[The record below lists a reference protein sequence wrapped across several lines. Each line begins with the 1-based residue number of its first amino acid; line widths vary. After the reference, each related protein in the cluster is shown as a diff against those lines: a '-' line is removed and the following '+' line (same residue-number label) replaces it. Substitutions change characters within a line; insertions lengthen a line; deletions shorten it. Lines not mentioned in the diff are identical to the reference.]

1 MTAYFIRRFLLII
14 PTFIGVTLV
23 AFTITRL
30 VPGGPLERT
39 IMEMRMAG
47 AQGGEA
53 GGGASSVHD
62 PTSEIS
68 EEALDQM
75 REYFDLDKSVIEAY
89 FNWLM
94 KVAHLDLG
102 ESRYRREPVWDL
114 VVQRL
119 PVSISFGLTGFI
131 AAYLISIP
139 LGVFKALWHGSS
151 FDFCSSALVFIGYS
165 IPGWA
170 LGALLLVFFAS
181 GSFWNIFPL
190 GDIKTTSYQ
199 NLPSLV
205 KNIDAEEDVSDEFGT
220 FEWEQLSLSAKIID
234 RAYHMFLPVLCYMMG
249 SFASLTILTKN
260 SLMDNLGQ
268 DYVRTAFAK
277 GIAPRRVIFIHTL
290 RNSLIPLATGLGHA
304 LGLLMAGS
312 YLIEWVFNV
321 DGLGFLGYTSIVQ
334 RDYIVVM
341 GVLAINTV
349 LILMGNIFSDILY
362 ALIDPRI
369 RFE

>member
-139 LGVFKALWHGSS
+139 LGVFKALRHGSR
-151 FDFCSSALVFIGYS
+151 FDFGSSALVFIGYS

-181 GSFWNIFPL
+181 GWIHDLVISVPAGAGFGLPTAYFLLQAVGVLIERSKL
-190 GDIKTTSYQ
+190 GRRVGL
-199 NLPSLV
+199 NHGAAGWV
-205 KNIDAEEDVSDEFGT
+205 F
-220 FEWEQLSLSAKIID
+220 
-234 RAYHMFLPVLCYMMG
+234 MFL
-249 SFASLTILTKN
+249 F
-260 SLMDNLGQ
+260 
-268 DYVRTAFAK
+268 TAGPAYWLFHE
-277 GIAPRRVIFIHTL
+277 PFIHNVINPFLKT
-290 RNSLIPLATGLGHA
+290 IGA
-304 LGLLMAGS
+304 L
-312 YLIEWVFNV
+312 
-321 DGLGFLGYTSIVQ
+321 
-334 RDYIVVM
+334 
-341 GVLAINTV
+341 
-349 LILMGNIFSDILY
+349 
-362 ALIDPRI
+362 
-369 RFE
+369 